1 MNYKQP
7 KRATF
12 RISTDEIKEVFNGK
26 WDNQLSAKDWENL
39 GNALDEFANAYGGDS
54 IAEVV
59 DSVAEDYIW

>member
-1 MNYKQP
+1 MENGIISCPP
-7 KRATF
+7 KIG
-12 RISTDEIKEVFNGK
+12 RILGK